1 MKCPHC
7 GKTITAKTIARA
19 LASKGGS
26 VSSEAKRQAAL
37 DREAKKR
44 LSLESVVKEKKAK

>member
-7 GKTITAKTIARA
+7 GKTITAKTMARA

-26 VSSEAKRQAAL
+26 RSTEAKRQAAL
-37 DREAKKR
+37 DREEKRRRLKALEDMKK
-44 LSLESVVKEKKAK
+44 